1 MLSNNGSLGLSD
13 LIVRQLGGDT
23 ESFTSQSFLRSDTRF
38 SKSNGLLNEEENKG
52 KSIAQEGIL
61 ISTEDRQT
69 NDSSDHPTN
78 TQNSL
83 FSMPQRAPSISK
95 NDHVQNEKL
104 SIKEVKIDKSKQNL
118 EQNMSDTESKKSKL
132 AIATLKMPD
141 GKEVEIPLPPKVF
154 KTGREGFY
162 AQISAFVYDD
172 EVYGGQ
178 IQVWKKT
185 PKSED

>member
-1 MLSNNGSLGLSD
+1 MSEK
-13 LIVRQLGGDT
+13 
-23 ESFTSQSFLRSDTRF
+23 ESKDYFKKLM
-38 SKSNGLLNEEENKG
+38 NE
-52 KSIAQEGIL
+52 
-61 ISTEDRQT
+61 
-69 NDSSDHPTN
+69 
-78 TQNSL
+78 TQNKINNIDSNANSL
-83 FSMPQRAPSISK
+83 KSEPIKSSNQNKISLT
-95 NDHVQNEKL
+95 EK
-104 SIKEVKIDKSKQNL
+104 VKIDKSKKNL
-118 EQNMSDTESKKSKL
+118 EKNMSDSETKKPKL

-185 PKSED
+185 PKSTD

>member
-1 MLSNNGSLGLSD
+1 MSEKESKDYFKKLMNDTQNKINNVDSNTNSLKSD
-13 LIVRQLGGDT
+13 LI
-23 ESFTSQSFLRSDTRF
+23 ESDNQNI
-38 SKSNGLLNEEENKG
+38 KSL
-52 KSIAQEGIL
+52 
-61 ISTEDRQT
+61 TD
-69 NDSSDHPTN
+69 
-78 TQNSL
+78 
-83 FSMPQRAPSISK
+83 
-95 NDHVQNEKL
+95 
-104 SIKEVKIDKSKQNL
+104 EVKIDKSKKNL
-118 EQNMSDTESKKSKL
+118 EQNMSNDEPKKSKL

-185 PKSED
+185 PKSTD

>member
-1 MLSNNGSLGLSD
+1 MSEKESKDYFEKLMNDTQNKINNIDSNNNSLKSGL
-13 LIVRQLGGDT
+13 I
-23 ESFTSQSFLRSDTRF
+23 ES
-38 SKSNGLLNEEENKG
+38 G
-52 KSIAQEGIL
+52 
-61 ISTEDRQT
+61 
-69 NDSSDHPTN
+69 
-78 TQNSL
+78 TQN
-83 FSMPQRAPSISK
+83 K
-95 NDHVQNEKL
+95 KL
-104 SIKEVKIDKSKQNL
+104 LTEEVKIDKSKQNL
-118 EQNMSDTESKKSKL
+118 EQNMSNDEPKKSKL

-185 PKSED
+185 PKTTD

>member
-1 MLSNNGSLGLSD
+1 MSEKESKEYFEKLMDDTQKKINNLDHNSEKLTLDTSND
-13 LIVRQLGGDT
+13 
-23 ESFTSQSFLRSDTRF
+23 
-38 SKSNGLLNEEENKG
+38 
-52 KSIAQEGIL
+52 
-61 ISTEDRQT
+61 
-69 NDSSDHPTN
+69 N
-78 TQNSL
+78 TQKKNSMNTA
-83 FSMPQRAPSISK
+83 S
-95 NDHVQNEKL
+95 
-104 SIKEVKIDKSKQNL
+104 KIDKSGKNL
-118 EQNMSDTESKKSKL
+118 RQIMSEGEQKKSRL
-132 AIATLKMPD
+132 AIAILKMPD

>member
-1 MLSNNGSLGLSD
+1 MSEKESKDYFTKLMNDTQNKINNIDNNTNSLKSELVESD
-13 LIVRQLGGDT
+13 NQNVTL
-23 ESFTSQSFLRSDTRF
+23 
-38 SKSNGLLNEEENKG
+38 
-52 KSIAQEGIL
+52 
-61 ISTEDRQT
+61 STEE
-69 NDSSDHPTN
+69 
-78 TQNSL
+78 L
-83 FSMPQRAPSISK
+83 
-95 NDHVQNEKL
+95 
-104 SIKEVKIDKSKQNL
+104 KIDKSRPNL
-118 EQNMSDTESKKSKL
+118 EQNMSDDEPKKSKL

-185 PKSED
+185 PKKDD